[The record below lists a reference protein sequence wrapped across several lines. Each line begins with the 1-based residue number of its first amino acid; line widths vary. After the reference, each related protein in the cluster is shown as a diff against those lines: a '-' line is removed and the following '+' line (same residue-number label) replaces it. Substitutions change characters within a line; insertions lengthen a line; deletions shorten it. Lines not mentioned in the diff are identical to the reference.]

1 MTILNQPES
10 TRFTRNNSS
19 NIVQCFTSLIVA
31 SLDIIR
37 TSLFLAQ
44 KYEKV
49 TIEKIKYV
57 NSPPPLNT
65 DPFAVWGLNI
75 CTIMQQKVPNKSIFY
90 LIQYTFSPTFDW
102 AYWFWFRFLG
112 CDSSITR
119 TSSTSCR
126 GATGSLTKVLNC

>member
-1 MTILNQPES
+1 MTILNRPES
-10 TRFTRNNSS
+10 ARFTRNNSS
-19 NIVQCFTSLIVA
+19 NIVLCFTSLIVA

-65 DPFAVWGLNI
+65 DPFAVWGLNVVDRYSDFAI
-75 CTIMQQKVPNKSIFY
+75 SVI
-90 LIQYTFSPTFDW
+90 
-102 AYWFWFRFLG
+102 
-112 CDSSITR
+112 IT
-119 TSSTSCR
+119 TDVSE
-126 GATGSLTKVLNC
+126 LV